1 MSLSFLI
8 EGRRE
13 NILDRFSENPELLGV
28 VEEFLDYEFNLMT
41 NYKYV
46 DWVMRKNF
54 DDTGNL
60 IIPFNEIIS
69 YLERFDNIRKN
80 LDKKDINQYNSIQE
94 FVDTIEKYGSTSS
107 EKRSELKSGTEKIY
121 EDDKVLVVKPLTKE
135 ASCYYGSGTRWCTAA
150 KEFDNRF
157 DSYFKM
163 GPLYYFINKTLDKN
177 NDYYKVAIH
186 YDSKRDNMILY
197 DAKDNVNYN
206 LLGLVKTSPAFE
218 AIQQDIEKNHLYDI
232 SQEGVDIIKKIFSE
246 DIYYIYDNRKIRK
259 IHRMVS
265 GKPLRINQLT
275 PNIEATWGITPIT
288 LEFDGSNFIFNSEKL
303 NVFER
308 IPIKDLVDYYEML
321 RGIKIGFFN
330 KKDTL
335 FLDFLF
341 AILTLFVGENEHL
354 LIKDNDDIVYWSPKN
369 TKSGYSFE
377 SLSPDNAYIKFLNYI
392 IEKENVGEPA
402 TKRDFLLNVLNKDP
416 QEVDFSGYLS
426 TMFGSMRDAGLITIY
441 KSNERPYFR
450 YKIGPNYE
458 LWKEGKLKRI

>member
-218 AIQQDIEKNHLYDI
+218 AIQQDIEKNHL
-232 SQEGVDIIKKIFSE
+232 
-246 DIYYIYDNRKIRK
+246 
-259 IHRMVS
+259 
-265 GKPLRINQLT
+265 
-275 PNIEATWGITPIT
+275 
-288 LEFDGSNFIFNSEKL
+288 
-303 NVFER
+303 
-308 IPIKDLVDYYEML
+308 
-321 RGIKIGFFN
+321 
-330 KKDTL
+330 
-335 FLDFLF
+335 
-341 AILTLFVGENEHL
+341 
-354 LIKDNDDIVYWSPKN
+354 
-369 TKSGYSFE
+369 
-377 SLSPDNAYIKFLNYI
+377 
-392 IEKENVGEPA
+392 
-402 TKRDFLLNVLNKDP
+402 
-416 QEVDFSGYLS
+416 
-426 TMFGSMRDAGLITIY
+426 
-441 KSNERPYFR
+441 
-450 YKIGPNYE
+450 
-458 LWKEGKLKRI
+458 